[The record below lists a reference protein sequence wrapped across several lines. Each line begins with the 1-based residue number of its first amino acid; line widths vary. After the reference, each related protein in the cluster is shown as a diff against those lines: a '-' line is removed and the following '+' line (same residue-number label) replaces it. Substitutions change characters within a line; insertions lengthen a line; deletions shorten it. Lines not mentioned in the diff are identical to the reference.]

1 MAQQDNGIDIGK
13 IAGAVGGAIAAIVAM
28 AVAGTNV
35 AKKKTDG
42 KRANELRDMDYKFR
56 NAGNN
61 LNTNK

>member
-13 IAGAVGGAIAAIVAM
+13 IAGAVGGAIAAMVAII
-28 AVAGTNV
+28 NV

>member
-1 MAQQDNGIDIGK
+1 MAQDIGK
-13 IAGAVGGAIAAIVAM
+13 IAGAVGGAIAAMVAII
-28 AVAGTNV
+28 NV